1 MAAPVSEIDLYTAL
15 RPKPGDTEARDLIQ
29 YVKSSRAELHEE
41 VKEDQN
47 KFATKQDIQELK
59 QELKQLTLEQGNDL
73 RRLIAEQGN
82 ELRRSIAEQSSNARL
97 DTSNLRSEM
106 ERGFKEQLRW
116 IIVLMLGFA
125 SLIITVIK
133 LM

>member
-59 QELKQLTLEQGNDL
+59 QELKQL
-73 RRLIAEQGN
+73 I
-82 ELRRSIAEQSSNARL
+82 SEQSSTARL

-106 ERGFKEQLRW
+106 EKGFKEQLRW